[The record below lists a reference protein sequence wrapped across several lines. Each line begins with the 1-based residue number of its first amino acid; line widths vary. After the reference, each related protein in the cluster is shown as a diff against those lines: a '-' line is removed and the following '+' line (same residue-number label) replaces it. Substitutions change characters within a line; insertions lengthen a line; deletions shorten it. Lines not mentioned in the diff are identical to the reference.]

1 MGNFL
6 NGRAGARLNAL
17 CCDGRSASLN
27 PIQLEKLAG
36 ARHA

>member
-6 NGRAGARLNAL
+6 NGRAAARLNVL
-17 CCDGRSASLN
+17 CRNGRSASPN